1 MVLPM
6 NHESTTRRPLRLW
19 PGVIFVVL
27 QWFFWVVVPAVP
39 AFGAEAE
46 FIGLIGGVLCGLIV
60 VVWWLLFSR
69 APWLDRFAVL
79 ALVVVGLAVTR
90 RIVHP
95 SIAGGMMGNLIFV
108 YAIPVMS
115 LAIVAGAVA
124 GRGLSETR
132 RRVAMAAA
140 ILLGCGV
147 FTLLRTDGSFG
158 AGSQFAWRWSTTAE
172 ERLLAQVHDDPQPL
186 PAPAATETPKEP
198 AVDAT
203 PNTAATPTAGK
214 APAAAHVSVTK
225 AETAGVEAVA
235 PSDDPYAR
243 VEWPG
248 FRGADRDGVVRG
260 VRIETDWSKSP
271 PVEIWRRP
279 VGPGWSSFAV
289 LGDLVF
295 TQEQRGDDEI
305 VATYRLSTGEPVWR
319 HRDPVRFYESNGGA
333 GPRGT
338 PTLHRGRVYAFGA
351 TGLLNALEA
360 RNGAVV
366 WSRNVAKDTGRSIP
380 EWGFSSSPLVMDDE
394 VIVAASGTL
403 AAYDLATG
411 KQRWVGP
418 RQRGSYSSP
427 HRATIDGVGQ
437 ILLLTASGAAS
448 IAPANGV
455 LLWEHEWD
463 GGTPIVQPAVIAG
476 NDILVNAIVSTGG
489 LGLKRLAVT
498 HGPDGWTASERWTS
512 NGLKPYFNDFVVHN
526 GHAYGFDGSIL
537 SCIGLED
544 GARKWKGGRYGNGQL
559 VLLADQDLLV
569 VISEEGELALVSAT
583 PDQFRELSRFTA
595 LHSKTWNH
603 PVLNRRRASRAQRR
617 GDGCVPAADREP
629 LSFIPVIS
637 G

>member
-1 MVLPM
+1 
-6 NHESTTRRPLRLW
+6 
-19 PGVIFVVL
+19 
-27 QWFFWVVVPAVP
+27 
-39 AFGAEAE
+39 
-46 FIGLIGGVLCGLIV
+46 
-60 VVWWLLFSR
+60 
-69 APWLDRFAVL
+69 
-79 ALVVVGLAVTR
+79 
-90 RIVHP
+90 
-95 SIAGGMMGNLIFV
+95 MMGNLIFV

-132 RRVAMAAA
+132 RRAAMAAA

-158 AGSQFAWRWSTTAE
+158 AGSQFAWRWTPTAE
-172 ERLLAQVHDDPQPL
+172 ERLLAQVHDDPKPL
-186 PAPAATETPKEP
+186 PAPAATETPRNLP
-198 AVDAT
+198 ST
-203 PNTAATPTAGK
+203 RHRTQPRLLRLGK
-214 APAAAHVSVTK
+214 APAAAHASVTK
-225 AETAGVEAVA
+225 AETARVEAPA

-248 FRGADRDGVVRG
+248 FSGADRDGVVRG

-289 LGDLVF
+289 LGDLVY

-305 VATYRLSTGEPVWR
+305 VAAYRLSTGEPVWR

-427 HRATIDGVGQ
+427 HRATIDGVAQ

-448 IAPANGV
+448 VAPANGTCY
-455 LLWEHEWD
+455 
-463 GGTPIVQPAVIAG
+463 GSTSGTAA
-476 NDILVNAIVSTGG
+476 
-489 LGLKRLAVT
+489 R
-498 HGPDGWTASERWTS
+498 R
-512 NGLKPYFNDFVVHN
+512 
-526 GHAYGFDGSIL
+526 
-537 SCIGLED
+537 SC
-544 GARKWKGGRYGNGQL
+544 
-559 VLLADQDLLV
+559 
-569 VISEEGELALVSAT
+569 
-583 PDQFRELSRFTA
+583 
-595 LHSKTWNH
+595 
-603 PVLNRRRASRAQRR
+603 NR
-617 GDGCVPAADREP
+617 P
-629 LSFIPVIS
+629 
-637 G
+637 